1 MSLPFSIERC
11 YDSHVHW
18 LPTGELAA
26 QVRVDDLVDWSA
38 ALAQAPRR
46 GDWRLLFGWN
56 SDVAEFRDLRA
67 TALDRWDGAKPLLV
81 SHRSGHASVINSA
94 ALDALGWRDLNDL
107 PAELRPFATAAE
119 DGRLTGCFREQAHFF
134 ILEKLPELTPETRRQ
149 YLLRAQEI
157 FLDAGFTHIR
167 EMMGDAE
174 LIEDVL
180 RLEGLKQ
187 LRLYVEMLLHV
198 PHRQGLATAL
208 ETARAFRLKKSARL
222 RVEGVKLFLDGALGA
237 DTAALAAP
245 YAHKHDHHGAL
256 LWSDT
261 DLTHALRTAWG
272 EGLKVAVHTIGDAA
286 MNQVLQIAQT
296 LKTEGIEGALCLE
309 HAELIAPEAFKKMR
323 GLALEFHFQPSHYLD
338 DAAMLSQKLGDRAA
352 LVFPWHRIEN
362 MGFPIYFGSDTPIA
376 SPSLQRTVAGLRAAQ
391 VAGIPRLE
399 LDWKFAHSHP
409 DRHFGKGCRTTVA
422 DDGRVLRLEVD
433 GKVDQR
439 LKP

>member
-1 MSLPFSIERC
+1 MSLPFAIERC

-26 QVRVDDLVDWSA
+26 QARIDGLTDWGP
-38 ALAQAPRR
+38 ALALAPRR
-46 GDWRLLFGWN
+46 GDWRLLFGWD
-56 SDVAEFRDLRA
+56 SDHADFRDLDA
-67 TALDRWDGAKPLLV
+67 LALDRLDAERPLLV
-81 SHRSGHASVINSA
+81 SHRSGHASVLNSA
-94 ALDALGWRDLNDL
+94 ALRALGWKNSSDL
-107 PAELRPFATAAE
+107 PESLRPFAATSA
-119 DGRLTGCFREQAHFF
+119 DRLTGVFREQAHFA
-134 ILEKLPELTPETRRQ
+134 ILEKLPALEPETRRQ
-149 YLLRAQEI
+149 YLLRAQDL

-198 PHRQGLATAL
+198 PNAAAV
-208 ETARAFRLKKSARL
+208 EAVIEIARGFRLKKSARL
-222 RVEGVKLFLDGALGA
+222 RIEGIKLFLDGALGA

-245 YAHKHDHHGAL
+245 YSHKHDHQGAL
-256 LWSDT
+256 LWRDD
-261 DLTHALRTAWG
+261 DLREALRAAWG

-286 MNQVLQIAQT
+286 MNQVLEIAQA
-296 LKTEGIEGALCLE
+296 LRKEGLEGGLCLE
-309 HAELIAPEAFKKMR
+309 HAELIAPDAFKKMR

-338 DAAMLSQKLGDRAA
+338 DAEMLSRKLGDRAS

-362 MGFPIYFGSDTPIA
+362 MGFPIFFGSDTPIA
-376 SPSLQRTVAGLRAAQ
+376 KPSLECTVAGLKAAHA
-391 VAGIPRLE
+391 AGIPRLE

-409 DRHFGKGCRTTVA
+409 DRNFGKGCRTTVA
-422 DDGRVLRLEVD
+422 DDGRMLRLEVD
-433 GKVDQR
+433 GKLDQR